1 MNKKVFLFLIVF
13 NLINCEYIKF
23 AVTKVIKDGV
33 ETPTNFIFDFR
44 PNDSTISKDFV
55 NKLKNQ
61 SPISVTFSTQIA
73 FNNGYIIAHADV
85 NRFPIELNWGN
96 MEEGSNTSRGEFIYT
111 RSGGAGFYSMAGYVA
126 GFVFGS
132 IDLSDSSLMSF
143 LDEKLPNSI
152 VTSFYIA
159 IEIGLKIENCLD
171 PNEDYEIYEMGIII
185 NNEFYDLEHEQNCS
199 WKIILEKKDDILSFK
214 TLLFSSDTSNKR
226 PLRKTFNLNELE
238 GSGTINECIYN
249 KTDNFTLLLN
259 C

>member
-1 MNKKVFLFLIVF
+1 MVAI
-13 NLINCEYIKF
+13 INE
-23 AVTKVIKDGV
+23 V
-33 ETPTNFIFDFR
+33 ETPTNFILDFR
-44 PNDSTISKDFV
+44 LTGSAISKEFV
-55 NKLKNQ
+55 NKLKNK
-61 SPISVTFSTQIA
+61 SPLILNFLTQLEDVY
-73 FNNGYIIAHADV
+73 NGYEIRHIYCENLTISLDIDFI
-85 NRFPIELNWGN
+85 N
-96 MEEGSNTSRGEFIYT
+96 EEKNPSQGTFMYT
-111 RSGGAGFYSMAGYVA
+111 RSGGAVFYSMGGIDSYT
-126 GFVFGS
+126 FGT
-132 IDLSDSSLMSF
+132 IDLSDTSDTSLKRF
-143 LDEKLPNSI
+143 LDEKKPSNI
-152 VTSFYIA
+152 VASFYLVEAFELI
-159 IEIGLKIENCLD
+159 IENCLD